1 MRDIVN
7 SILQGNYIQESG
19 SLSYSVARIETDLS
33 CDCDYEGTF
42 SVQTTEGG
50 TMQGWVLSS
59 DMRMEILTPNIAGPE
74 ADISYHFHGDLCKPG
89 DEIKGQI
96 SIVSDHGEY
105 SIPFDIRIEPGDLP
119 SSMGPIRN
127 LFNFVNLAKS
137 NWDEALE
144 LFYSPDFRRI
154 FCCTDEYYNGLYS
167 CLSANVGNPRNLE

>member
-59 DMRMEILTPNIAGPE
+59 DMRM
-74 ADISYHFHGDLCKPG
+74 
-89 DEIKGQI
+89 
-96 SIVSDHGEY
+96 
-105 SIPFDIRIEPGDLP
+105 
-119 SSMGPIRN
+119 
-127 LFNFVNLAKS
+127 
-137 NWDEALE
+137 
-144 LFYSPDFRRI
+144 
-154 FCCTDEYYNGLYS
+154 
-167 CLSANVGNPRNLE
+167 